1 MSKVTYSVPAIHC
14 HHCVHTIE
22 MEIGDIKGVESVKAD
37 VNAKTV
43 EIDYSEPATE
53 QLIIGTLRE
62 IQYPPEVK

>member
-22 MEIGDIKGVESVKAD
+22 MELGEIEGVNRVKAD
-37 VNAKTV
+37 VDAKTV
-43 EIDYSEPATE
+43 EIEFNDPANE
-53 QLIIGTLRE
+53 DLLIGTLRE

>member
-22 MEIGDIKGVESVKAD
+22 MELGEIEGVEQVKAD
-37 VNAKTV
+37 VDAKTV
-43 EIDYSEPATE
+43 EIEFNDPASED
-53 QLIIGTLRE
+53 LLIGTLIE

>member
-22 MEIGDIKGVESVKAD
+22 MELGEIEGVNRVKAEVD
-37 VNAKTV
+37 AKTV
-43 EIDYSEPATE
+43 EIEFNDPANE
-53 QLIIGTLRE
+53 DLLIGTLRE